1 MFKLLKIFSFA
12 LFVMPSAIAAASP
25 RETAEAFFGY
35 ILAMEVHQAVEL
47 VAEPDRS
54 ARVPLGRYNAFLT
67 GHRPRFPSRWSLEV
81 LSVEQRDGGAT
92 VGLAIIHPEIEL
104 SLRRASSAALEELAL
119 QQYFAGE
126 LVMTRTEF
134 QVSLVEMN
142 AGQWGVQT
150 FADEDDWWSQRRS
163 FPEADV
169 MAMNR
174 DEILDFQNQL
184 LGRFP
189 HRAAEISALVEPEL
203 AILEAAEGL
212 RFSNLSVVDDRTRER
227 RLFREPAYDVR
238 LSVTNG
244 SPHTITRISGQL
256 VFRNEAGEIIDT
268 SIWIVSD
275 RDVPAGLRPDE
286 TFSSTSGVRINSLDA
301 EVAVMEVQISSLTVR

>member
-25 RETAEAFFGY
+25 RETAEAFFGH

-67 GHRPRFPSRWSLEV
+67 NHRPRFPSRWSLEV

-238 LSVTNG
+238 LAVKNG

-256 VFRNEAGEIIDT
+256 VFRNEAGDIIDT
-268 SIWIVSD
+268 AIWIFSD
-275 RDVPAGLRPDE
+275 RDLPAGLRPDD
-286 TFSSTSGVRINSLDA
+286 TFSSASGIRINNLDA
-301 EVAVMEVQISSLTVR
+301 AVADVEVQISDLSIR

>member
-1 MFKLLKIFSFA
+1 MFKVLKILSVA
-12 LFVMPSAIAAASP
+12 LVALPGAIAAASP
-25 RETAEAFFGY
+25 SEIAEAFFGH
-35 ILAMEVHQAVEL
+35 ILAMEVHQAVQL

-54 ARVPLGRYNAFLT
+54 SPVPLGRYNAFLT
-67 GHRPRFPSRWSLEV
+67 SRPRFPSRWSPEV
-81 LSVEQRDGGAT
+81 LSVEQRDGGAI
-92 VGLAIIHPEIEL
+92 VGLSITHPEIEL

-119 QQYFAGE
+119 QQYFGGE

-134 QVSLVEMN
+134 QVSLVELN
-142 AGQWGVQT
+142 TGQWGVQT
-150 FADEDDWWSQRRS
+150 FADEDEWWRQRRS

-174 DEILDFQNQL
+174 DQILDFQNQL
-184 LGRFP
+184 MERFP
-189 HRAAEISALVEPEL
+189 HRIAEISALVEPEL

-212 RFSNLSVVDDRTRER
+212 RFSNLSVVDDRTREQ

-238 LSVTNG
+238 LSVING
-244 SPHTITRISGQL
+244 SPQTITRISGQL

-268 SIWIVSD
+268 SIWFVSD

-286 TFSSTSGVRINSLDA
+286 TFSSTSGVRINNLDA
-301 EVAVMEVQISSLTVR
+301 EVAVIEVQISSLTVR

>member
-1 MFKLLKIFSFA
+1 MFKVLQILSVA
-12 LFVMPSAIAAASP
+12 VVVMPGAIAAASP
-25 RETAEAFFGY
+25 REATEAFFGH
-35 ILAMEVHQAVEL
+35 ILAMEVHQAIEL

-54 ARVPLGRYNAFLT
+54 APVPLGRYNAFVT
-67 GHRPRFPSRWSLEV
+67 NRPRFPSRWSLEV
-81 LSVEQRDGGAT
+81 LSVEERDEGAT
-92 VGLAIIHPEIEL
+92 VGISIIHPEIEM
-104 SLRRASSAALEELAL
+104 SLRRASSTALEELAL
-119 QQYFAGE
+119 QHYFAGE
-126 LVMTRTEF
+126 LEMTRTEI
-134 QVSLVEMN
+134 QVSLVEMDT
-142 AGQWGVQT
+142 GQWRVQT
-150 FADEDDWWSQRRS
+150 FADEDDWWRQRRTL
-163 FPEADV
+163 PEADV

-174 DEILDFQNQL
+174 DEILAFQNQL
-184 LGRFP
+184 LERFP
-189 HRAAEISALVEPEL
+189 HRATEISALVESEL

-268 SIWIVSD
+268 AIWIVSD